1 MKTQRSESRRKF
13 LKSAGVAAGVLALGA
28 CAPAAPTQ
36 APAPAATEAPA
47 PAATEAPAPA
57 ATEAPAPTAA
67 APAAEAVTLRYRTWH
82 SPEGSTGDKAWFDWL
97 AENYPKDSGGTKVEF
112 EFLGWGTE
120 YLQKAL
126 ADSAAGS
133 PVDLLHSSIIW
144 ARELWDRGVLLDLN
158 PYLANVPALAP
169 DQFFGESTTRYR
181 SKAGTFYGV
190 PWEGPDSGIIA
201 INGKLAKEA
210 GVDPQGA
217 DIKTWDDFVKAAQ
230 AMTKMNGT
238 EMTQAGFLASDFSY
252 IETFA
257 SWMYSNG
264 GTLSNDTFTEPTFN
278 TPGGQEVL
286 QKEYD
291 LLNTQKVSFPV
302 SADRLDSQLFMQ
314 GKAGMIYAGTWSTAE
329 FLGTAPEGF
338 EFWYILFPKGP
349 SGTGPGATTWS
360 NMFLLPKQGK
370 HLDQAFDLM
379 EYCTTPPVVIK
390 RFELSTRT
398 TPIKALFESPA
409 WKQVL
414 EKAPQRAITTEAALV
429 GNIYPYFPFFEEA
442 NNAIGPELQKAI
454 LGQQGIPESLQMAET
469 KVKEVIARRA
479 PGA

>member
-1 MKTQRSESRRKF
+1 MRSERHQTRRQF
-13 LKSAGVAAGVLALGA
+13 LKTAAIATGSITLAA
-28 CAPAAPTQ
+28 CAVPAAPPA
-36 APAPAATEAPA
+36 APAQE
-47 PAATEAPAPA
+47 
-57 ATEAPAPTAA
+57 
-67 APAAEAVTLRYRTWH
+67 APAAEEAPAEQPATVAPAEPAAAPVTLRYRTWH
-82 SPEGSTGDKAWFDWL
+82 SPEGSAGDKAWYDWL
-97 AENYPKDSGGTKVEF
+97 SENYPVDSGGTQIEY

-158 PYLANVPALAP
+158 PYLANVPELAP
-169 DQFFGESTTRYR
+169 DMFFGESTTRYR
-181 SKAGTFYGV
+181 SKDGTFYGV

-201 INGKLAKEA
+201 INSKLAQEA
-210 GVDPQGA
+210 GLDPKGA
-217 DIKTWDDFVKAAQ
+217 DIKTWDDFVNAAQ
-230 AMTKMNGT
+230 AMTKT
-238 EMTQAGFLASDFSY
+238 EGDEVTQAGFLASDFSY
-252 IETFA
+252 IEMFA
-257 SWMYSNG
+257 SWLYANG
-264 GTLSNDTFTEPTFN
+264 GTLSNDDFTEPTFN
-278 TPGGQEVL
+278 TEAGQAVL

-329 FLGTAPEGF
+329 FMGSAPEGF
-338 EFWYILFPKGP
+338 EFWYILFPQGP
-349 SGTGPGATTWS
+349 SGSGPGATTWS

-370 HLDQAFDLM
+370 NLDQAFDLM
-379 EYCTTPPVVIK
+379 KYCTTPPVVIT

-398 TPIKALFESPA
+398 TPIKALFESPE
-409 WKQVL
+409 WQNVQ
-414 EKAPQRAITTEAALV
+414 ETVPQRAITTQAAAV

-454 LGQQGIPESLQMAET
+454 LGQQGIPESLELAET

-479 PGA
+479 SGA